1 MANRSSRHK
10 NTYQK
15 YTGGVMK
22 TITIEA
28 NTFRELRERLIL
40 KGLYDKKGQARSKDG
55 KYVMVYKHE
64 S

>member
-1 MANRSSRHK
+1 
-10 NTYQK
+10 
-15 YTGGVMK
+15 MK